1 MLKSSPIRAA
11 DLRAYNRMAIDATIA
26 VTDLLENM
34 HHNITRL
41 PGVLGAASEEPA
53 RGITGFVYRCVRGVT
68 RQVGNGVDLV
78 LRKVTPSELP
88 TDVGTQREMLVA
100 ALNGLVGDYMV
111 QTGNPLQIHM
121 SLRRDGIPL
130 ALERESLAR
139 AIPDATGKIVVLAH
153 GLCMSDLQWNRR
165 GHDHGRALAA
175 DGGFTP
181 VYLHYNS
188 GLHVS
193 TNGAEFSAM
202 LEVLLH
208 EWPVPVEQITIIGYS
223 MGGLIARSACEHARR
238 ASYAW
243 LEFLRELVFIGT
255 PHYGSPLERN
265 GNRLDALL
273 GASPYTAALSRLGKA
288 RSAGITDLR
297 HAYLDDADWQDQ
309 DRFKPKAA
317 THEVLPLPEGVRC
330 YAIAGSI
337 SKKSGSLGE
346 RLAGDGLVPLH
357 SALGMHRDHDRN
369 LGLPESRRWIG
380 YRTNHLDL
388 LNSQDAYARIR
399 EWLLDEPESKPEAAS
414 TA

>member
-1 MLKSSPIRAA
+1 MLKFSPIRAA

-41 PGVLGAASEEPA
+41 PGVLGTASEEPA
-53 RGITGFVYRCVRGVT
+53 RGITGFVYRCVRGIT

-88 TDVGTQREMLVA
+88 ADSSTQREILVS
-100 ALNGLVGDYMV
+100 ALNGLVGDYLS
-111 QTGNPLQIHM
+111 QTDNPLQIRM
-121 SLRRDGIPL
+121 SFRREGVPL
-130 ALERESLAR
+130 TLERDALGK
-139 AIPDATGKIVVLAH
+139 AIPDAKGKIVVLAH
-153 GLCMSDLQWNRR
+153 GLCMNDLQWNRR
-165 GHDHGRALAA
+165 GHDHGKALSV

-193 TNGAEFSAM
+193 TNGREFSEL
-202 LEVLLH
+202 LEALLQA
-208 EWPVPVEQITIIGYS
+208 WPVPVEQITIIGYS

-238 ASYAW
+238 AKFAW
-243 LEFLRELVFIGT
+243 LKSLREIVFIGT

-265 GNRLDALL
+265 GNKLDALL
-273 GASPYTAALSRLGKA
+273 GASPYTAALSRLGKV

-297 HAYLDDADWQDQ
+297 HAYLDDADWRDH
-309 DRFKPKAA
+309 DRFKPKSVK
-317 THEVLPLPEGVRC
+317 HDVLPLPRGVRC
-330 YAIAGSI
+330 FAIAGSI
-337 SKKSGSLGE
+337 SKKSGSLSE
-346 RLAGDGLVPLH
+346 RLAGDGLVPLY
-357 SALGMHRDHDRN
+357 SALGMHRDRKRN

-380 YRTNHLDL
+380 YKTSHLGL
-388 LNSQDAYARIR
+388 LSNQDAYMRIR
-399 EWLLDEPESKPEAAS
+399 DWLLSENDGSPSRQE

>member
-1 MLKSSPIRAA
+1 MLKFSPIRAA

-41 PGVLGAASEEPA
+41 PGVLGTASDEPA
-53 RGITGFVYRCVRGVT
+53 RGITGFVYRCVRGIT

-88 TDVGTQREMLVA
+88 ADAGSQREILVS
-100 ALNGLVGDYMV
+100 ALNGLVGDYLA
-111 QTGNPLQIHM
+111 QTANPLQIHM
-121 SLRRDGIPL
+121 SLRREGVAL
-130 ALERESLAR
+130 VLEREALAH
-139 AIPDATGKIVVLAH
+139 AFPDATGKIVVLAH

-165 GHDHGRALAA
+165 GHDHGQALSA

-193 TNGAEFSAM
+193 TNGAEFSTVM
-202 LEVLLH
+202 ESLVNS
-208 EWPVPVEQITIIGYS
+208 WPVPVKQITIIGYS

-238 ASYAW
+238 AKYAW
-243 LEFLRELVFIGT
+243 LKSLRELVFIGT

-273 GASPYTAALSRLGKA
+273 GASPYTAALSRLGKV

-297 HAYLDDADWQDQ
+297 HAYLDDADWQDH
-309 DRFKPKAA
+309 DRFKPQVSK
-317 THEVLPLPEGVRC
+317 HDVLPLPRGVRC
-330 YAIAGSI
+330 FAIAGSI
-337 SKKSGSLGE
+337 SKKSGSLSE
-346 RLAGDGLVPLH
+346 RLAGDGLVPLY
-357 SALGMHRDHDRN
+357 SALGMHRDRKRN

-380 YRTNHLDL
+380 YKTSHLGL
-388 LNSQDAYARIR
+388 LSNRDAYARIR
-399 EWLLDEPESKPEAAS
+399 DWLMDERANRPPKASAA
-414 TA
+414 

>member
-1 MLKSSPIRAA
+1 MLKFSPIRAA

-41 PGVLGAASEEPA
+41 PGVLGKASEEPA

-68 RQVGNGVDLV
+68 RSVGHGVDLV
-78 LRKVTPSELP
+78 LSKVAPSELP
-88 TDVGTQREMLVA
+88 TDAGTQRETLVS
-100 ALNGLVGDYMV
+100 ALNGLVGDYLA
-111 QTGNPLQIHM
+111 QTGNPLQIRM
-121 SLRRDGIPL
+121 SLRRDGVPL
-130 ALERESLAR
+130 VLEPEPLGE

-153 GLCMSDLQWNRR
+153 GLCMSDLQWTRR
-165 GHDHGRALAA
+165 GHDHGQALRA

-193 TNGAEFSAM
+193 TNGAEFSTL
-202 LEVLLH
+202 LETLARS
-208 EWPVPVEQITIIGYS
+208 WPVPVEQITIMGYS

-238 ASYAW
+238 EGYSW
-243 LEFLRELVFIGT
+243 LECLREIVFIGT

-273 GASPYTAALSRLGKA
+273 GASPYTAALSRLGKV

-297 HAYLDDADWQDQ
+297 HANLMDADWQDQ
-309 DRFKPKAA
+309 DRFKPK
-317 THEVLPLPEGVRC
+317 THNHDVLPLPEGVRC
-330 YAIAGSI
+330 FAIAGSI

-346 RLAGDGLVPLH
+346 RLAGDGLVPLY
-357 SALGMHRDHDRN
+357 SALGMHRNRARN
-369 LGLPESRRWIG
+369 LGLPESRRWVG
-380 YRTNHLDL
+380 YRTNHLGL
-388 LNSQDAYARIR
+388 LSSQDAYERIR
-399 EWLLDEPESKPEAAS
+399 GWLLDEPHGEPVLAK